1 LTVRVFDA
9 HFHVIDERFPL
20 VPNQGYVPEP
30 FTVEDYRT
38 RVDGLGVEGGA
49 VVSGS
54 FQAYDQSYLLDAL
67 ARLGPGFVGVTQVPA
82 TISDDDVLALAAA
95 GVRAWRVNANRGAS
109 LEGVERLA
117 ARLHELAG
125 WHLEV
130 SAPDLAAIPRVPKLA
145 IDHLGLTHQLPE
157 LLRRVEAGA
166 YVKASGFGRLD
177 FDIAAALRAIAA
189 VNPGALVFGTDLPGT
204 RAPRPFADRDVQLI
218 REHAGMEAFWR
229 NAVALYRL

>member
-20 VPNQGYVPEP
+20 VANQGYVPEP
-30 FTVEDYRT
+30 FTVEDYRE
-38 RVDGLGVEGGA
+38 RLAGLGVEGGA

-67 ARLGPGFVGVTQVPA
+67 RRLGPGFVGVTQVPE
-82 TISDDDVLALAAA
+82 TVTDEQVLALAAA
-95 GVRAWRVNANRGAS
+95 GVRAFRVNANRGAS
-109 LEGVERLA
+109 LDGVERLA
-117 ARLHELAG
+117 ARLYELAG

-130 SAPDLAAIPRVPKLA
+130 SAPDLTAIPPVPRLV
-145 IDHLGLTHQLPE
+145 IDHLGLTDQLPE

-166 YVKASGFGRLD
+166 HVKASGFGRLD
-177 FDIAAALRAIAA
+177 FDVPATLRAIAA

-204 RAPRPFADRDVQLI
+204 RAPRPFVDGDVQLVH
-218 REHAGMEAFWR
+218 EHAGMDAVRR
-229 NAVALYRL
+229 NAAALYRL